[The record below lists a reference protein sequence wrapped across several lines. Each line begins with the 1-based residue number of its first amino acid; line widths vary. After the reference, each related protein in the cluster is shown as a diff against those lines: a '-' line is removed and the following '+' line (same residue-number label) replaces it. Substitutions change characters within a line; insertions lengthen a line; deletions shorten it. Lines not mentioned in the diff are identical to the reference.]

1 MTQRVVGR
9 AIGVN
14 HNHVSNLERGERRPT
29 PTLLAALDALL
40 TGDERLGRLWES
52 LNEANQPA
60 WLSAIRDVQRDALSI
75 LQFQAQEVP
84 GLLQTER
91 YSRALISAISFWE
104 SPAWVNDRVEER
116 MERAHWFAMAN
127 RPFLVTV
134 LPESVIE
141 NPIGSPEIMREQLD
155 HLVTLASAG
164 RISLQIVTGHEHPGL
179 IGPFMI
185 IAPSVG
191 PEVVYTE
198 SAAEGRVIDDSAEV
212 ARFKLRF
219 GRLQAVALS
228 PEQTLTLIKEK
239 AEGFDG

>member
-1 MTQRVVGR
+1 MGAHDTEVCRRFGAHLRRLRESKRMTQRVVGR

-40 TGDERLGRLWES
+40 TGDERLERLWES

-75 LQFQAQEVP
+75 LQFQAQEIP

-104 SPAWVNDRVEER
+104 SPAWVDDRVEER
-116 MERAHWFAMAN
+116 MERAHWFATAD

-141 NPIGSPEIMREQLD
+141 
-155 HLVTLASAG
+155 
-164 RISLQIVTGHEHPGL
+164 
-179 IGPFMI
+179 
-185 IAPSVG
+185 
-191 PEVVYTE
+191 
-198 SAAEGRVIDDSAEV
+198 
-212 ARFKLRF
+212 
-219 GRLQAVALS
+219 
-228 PEQTLTLIKEK
+228 
-239 AEGFDG
+239 